1 MHRRA
6 AAIAVVLSLALSNR
20 LSCQDRTPTDRSL
33 AQSLLAISFP
43 APSAPVWG
51 EPDSVRSAQKT
62 RVALSYGRA
71 IRAGIG
77 GLRPTIVV
85 ALRDEELTRQ
95 ATGPTAGVFGV
106 RLGLRADDK
115 APSIPITSAEVYIG
129 GRTMNHASSAVGVEG
144 GFDMVFGWG
153 GFDEDTRASIGMR
166 APVEL
171 VAQNA
176 RTRFTIFA
184 APAMAW
190 GHIRMR
196 GCDDLGPDDNCGDLG
211 IQLAFG
217 RTRFVAGGGASLTML
232 PARISLAA
240 GLQKLFATGETERAW
255 VGMSWTP

>member
-1 MHRRA
+1 MQRPA
-6 AAIAVVLSLALSNR
+6 AAIAFVLSLALSNR
-20 LSCQDRTPTDRSL
+20 LASQDRTPTDRSL

-62 RVALSYGRA
+62 RIALSYGRA

-77 GLRPTIVV
+77 GLRPTVVV
-85 ALRDEELTRQ
+85 ALRSEELTRQ
-95 ATGPTAGVFGV
+95 STGPTAGVFGV
-106 RLGLRADDK
+106 RLGIRADDK
-115 APSIPITSAEVYIG
+115 APSIPITSAEVYLG
-129 GRTMNHASSAVGVEG
+129 GRTMNHALSAAGVEG
-144 GFDMVFGWG
+144 GFDVVFGWG

-166 APVEL
+166 APVEF
-171 VAQNA
+171 VAQTP

-190 GHIRMR
+190 GNVRMR
-196 GCDDLGPDDNCGDLG
+196 ACDDLGPGDNCGDLG

-232 PARISLAA
+232 PSRISLAV
-240 GLQKLFATGETERAW
+240 GVQRLFATGETERAW
-255 VGMSWTP
+255 MGMSWTP